1 MEMLTVNIELYI
13 ADGVLLNRSVYER
26 QSKLRLAAVI
36 DDTIFITRGPL
47 KFWSQRQSLHGMN
60 LMQHIRNFCIIAH
73 IDHGKSTLADRLI
86 QTCGGVTQRE
96 LHAQMLDSM
105 DIERERGITIKSN
118 TISLDYTAPDGK
130 KYLLNLIDTPGHV
143 DFSHEVRR
151 SLMAGDGALIIVDA
165 SQGVEAQTV
174 ANLYLAMEHDL
185 ELLPV
190 INKIDLPAADIDM
203 AREAIDAELGLDPFE
218 AIAVSAKTG
227 EGIKAVLNGI
237 VEKLPPPSGDPT
249 APLKALIFD
258 AHFDKYRGVILQ
270 CRVIEGTLKTKDVI
284 HFMHAD
290 RDFTVDELGYNQ
302 LKLMPKDQLAAG
314 EVGYIVAGVKSVQDI
329 EIGDTITLADNPA
342 ADPIPGYQEARQV
355 VFSSIYPMSSDQ
367 YVDLTKAL
375 EKLAINDAALTFE
388 KDSSAAL
395 GFGFRCGFL
404 GLLHLD
410 VIQERLQREFD
421 IGLVISAPSVSY
433 KVTLKDGKEIE
444 VDNPSYWPD
453 PMSIESITEPYIKAS
468 ILTPEEN
475 VGPVME
481 LCRDHRSESQTINY
495 LSAGRLEVVSEMPL
509 GEVLFDFYGKLKM
522 ITRGYGSFDYDP
534 IEYRATDVVKVDILV
549 NKEPVDT
556 LSYLVHREKAR
567 NRALHYC
574 ERLAKEI
581 PRHQFKI
588 PVQGV
593 IGGNVIARSTI
604 APFRKDVTA
613 KLYGGDVTRKKKLL
627 EKQKKGK
634 AKMKQFGSV
643 NIPQKA
649 FVSVLRADQD

>member
-1 MEMLTVNIELYI
+1 M
-13 ADGVLLNRSVYER
+13 
-26 QSKLRLAAVI
+26 K
-36 DDTIFITRGPL
+36 
-47 KFWSQRQSLHGMN
+47 
-60 LMQHIRNFCIIAH
+60 HIRNFCIIAH

-86 QTCGGVTQRE
+86 QTCGGVTQRD
-96 LHAQMLDSM
+96 LHEQMLDSM

-118 TISLDYTAPDGK
+118 TITLDYKAPDGK
-130 KYLLNLIDTPGHV
+130 NYMLNLIDTPGHV

-151 SLMAGDGALIIVDA
+151 SLMACEGALIVVDA

-190 INKIDLPAADIDM
+190 INKIDLPSADVDR

-218 AIAVSAKTG
+218 AIPISAKTG
-227 EGIKAVLNGI
+227 ENIEEVLTGI
-237 VEKLPPPSGDPT
+237 VEKLPAPTGDPN
-249 APLKALIFD
+249 APLKALVFD

-270 CRVIEGTLKTKDVI
+270 CRVMEGTLKPRDTI

-290 RDFTVDELGYNQ
+290 RDFKVDELGFNQ
-302 LKLMPKDQLAAG
+302 MKLIPKDKLSAG

-329 EIGDTITLADNPA
+329 EIGDTITLLDKPA
-342 ADPIPGYQEARQV
+342 AEPIPGYQEARQV
-355 VFSSIYPMSSDQ
+355 VFSSIYPMSTDQ

-375 EKLAINDAALTFE
+375 DKLAINDAALTYE

-410 VIQERLQREFD
+410 VVQERLRREFD
-421 IGLVISAPSVSY
+421 IGLVISAPSVKY
-433 KVTLKDGKEIE
+433 KLKLRDGSEVD

-453 PMSIESITEPYIKAS
+453 PMKIESCSEPYIKAS
-468 ILTPEEN
+468 ILTPEEH

-481 LCRDHRSESQTINY
+481 LCREHRSDSQTMNY
-495 LSAGRLEVVSEMPL
+495 LSVGRIEVISEMPL

-522 ITRGYGSFDYDP
+522 ITRGYGSFDYEP
-534 IEYRATDVVKVDILV
+534 IEYRNTDVVKVDILV

-556 LSYLVHREKAR
+556 LSYLVHRDKAR
-567 NRALHYC
+567 TRALHYC

-588 PVQGV
+588 PIQGV

-604 APFRKDVTA
+604 APFRKDVTE

-649 FVSVLRADQD
+649 FVSVLRADKD

>member
-1 MEMLTVNIELYI
+1 M
-13 ADGVLLNRSVYER
+13 
-26 QSKLRLAAVI
+26 K
-36 DDTIFITRGPL
+36 
-47 KFWSQRQSLHGMN
+47 
-60 LMQHIRNFCIIAH
+60 HIRNFCIIAH

-86 QTCGGVTQRE
+86 QACGGVTQRE
-96 LHAQMLDSM
+96 FQDQMLDSM

-118 TISLDYTAPDGK
+118 TVSLSYTAKDGEE
-130 KYLLNLIDTPGHV
+130 YLLNLIDTPGHV

-151 SLMAGDGALIIVDA
+151 SLMACEGALMVVDA

-174 ANLYLAMEHDL
+174 ANLYLALEYDL
-185 ELLPV
+185 EMLAI
-190 INKIDLPAADIDM
+190 INKIDLPAADVDRVREEIDS
-203 AREAIDAELGLDPFE
+203 DLGLDPFE
-218 AIAVSAKTG
+218 AIPVSAKTG
-227 EGIKAVLNGI
+227 EGIQDVLEGI
-237 VEKLPPPSGDPT
+237 VTQLTCPSGDPD
-249 APLKALIFD
+249 APLKALVFD

-270 CRVIEGTLKTKDVI
+270 CRVVQGTLKPRQSI
-284 HFMHAD
+284 HFMHSG
-290 RDFTVDELGYNQ
+290 RDYKVDELGYNQ
-302 LKLMPKDQLAAG
+302 FKLNPKDQLSAG

-329 EIGDTITLADNPA
+329 EIGDTITALDRQADE
-342 ADPIPGYQEARQV
+342 PIPGYQEARQV
-355 VFSSIYPMSSDQ
+355 VFSSVYPMSTDEYQ
-367 YVDLTKAL
+367 DLTKAL
-375 EKLAINDAALTFE
+375 DKLAINDAALTYE

-421 IGLVISAPSVSY
+421 IGLVISAPSVKY
-433 KVTLKDGKEIE
+433 KLNLKDGTTIE

-453 PMSIESITEPYIKAS
+453 PTNIDSASEPYIKAS
-468 ILTPEEN
+468 ILTPEEY

-481 LCRDHRSESQTINY
+481 LCREHRSETQTMNY
-495 LSAGRLEVVSEMPL
+495 LSAGRVEVSSEMPL

-522 ITRGYGSFDYDP
+522 ITRGYGSFDYVP

-549 NKEPVDT
+549 NKEPIDA
-556 LSYLVHREKAR
+556 LAYLVSREKAR
-567 NRALHYC
+567 ARALHYC
-574 ERLAKEI
+574 EQLAEAI

-588 PVQGV
+588 PIQGA
-593 IGGNVIARSTI
+593 IGGTIIARATI
-604 APFRKDVTA
+604 QPYRKDVTA

-649 FVSVLRADQD
+649 FVSVLRADKD

>member
-1 MEMLTVNIELYI
+1 MK
-13 ADGVLLNRSVYER
+13 
-26 QSKLRLAAVI
+26 Q
-36 DDTIFITRGPL
+36 
-47 KFWSQRQSLHGMN
+47 
-60 LMQHIRNFCIIAH
+60 IRNFCIIAH

-86 QTCGGVTQRE
+86 QVCGGVSLRD
-96 LHAQMLDSM
+96 LHDQMLDSM

-118 TISLDYTAPDGK
+118 TISLDYKAKNGND
-130 KYLLNLIDTPGHV
+130 YLLNLIDTPGHV

-151 SLMAGDGALIIVDA
+151 SLMACEGALIIVDA

-174 ANLYLAMEHDL
+174 ANLYLALEHDL

-190 INKIDLPAADIDM
+190 INKIDLPSADVER
-203 AREAIDAELGLDPFE
+203 AREAIDAELGLDPLE
-218 AIAVSAKTG
+218 AIPVSAKA
-227 EGIKAVLNGI
+227 GIGIEEVLEGI
-237 VEKLPPPSGDPT
+237 VERLPSPTGDPD

-270 CRVIEGTLKTKDVI
+270 CRVMEGTLRPKDTI
-284 HFMHAD
+284 HFMHAN

-302 LKLMPKDQLAAG
+302 FKLVPKTQLQAG

-329 EIGDTITLADNPA
+329 EIGDTITLLDRPADE
-342 ADPIPGYQEARQV
+342 PIPGYQEAKQV
-355 VFSSIYPMSSDQ
+355 VFSSIYPMSTDQ

-375 EKLAINDAALTFE
+375 DKLAINDAALTYE

-410 VIQERLQREFD
+410 VVQERIQREFD
-421 IGLVISAPSVSY
+421 IGLVISAPSVKY
-433 KVTLKDGKEIE
+433 ILELTDGSTVE
-444 VDNPSYWPD
+444 VDNPSYWPE
-453 PMSIESITEPYIKAS
+453 PMTIQSASEPYIKAS
-468 ILTPEEN
+468 ILTPESY

-481 LCRDHRSESQTINY
+481 LCREHRSESQTMNY
-495 LSAGRLEVVSEMPL
+495 LSAGRIEVISEMPL

-522 ITRGYGSFDYDP
+522 ITRGYGSFDYEP
-534 IEYRATDVVKVDILV
+534 IEYRKTDVVKVDILV

-567 NRALHYC
+567 TRALHYC

-588 PVQGV
+588 PIQGV
-593 IGGNVIARSTI
+593 IGGNVIARTSI
-604 APFRKDVTA
+604 APFRKDVTE

-649 FVSVLRADQD
+649 FVSVLRADND

>member
-1 MEMLTVNIELYI
+1 M
-13 ADGVLLNRSVYER
+13 
-26 QSKLRLAAVI
+26 K
-36 DDTIFITRGPL
+36 
-47 KFWSQRQSLHGMN
+47 
-60 LMQHIRNFCIIAH
+60 HIRNFCIIAH

-86 QTCGGVTQRE
+86 QTCDGVAQRDM
-96 LHAQMLDSM
+96 HAQMLDSM

-118 TISLDYTAPDGK
+118 TMTLDHTSPDGTE
-130 KYLLNLIDTPGHV
+130 YQLNLIDTPGHV

-151 SLMAGDGALIIVDA
+151 SLMACEGALIIVDA

-190 INKIDLPAADIDM
+190 INKIDLMTADVDR

-218 AIAVSAKTG
+218 AIPVSAKTG
-227 EGIKAVLNGI
+227 EGIEDVLAGI
-237 VEKLPPPSGDPT
+237 VEKLPCPTGDPN
-249 APLKALIFD
+249 APLKALVFD
-258 AHFDKYRGVILQ
+258 AHFDKFRGVILQ
-270 CRVIEGTLKTKDVI
+270 VRVMEGTLKPRDMI
-284 HFMHAD
+284 HFMHLG
-290 RDFTVDELGYNQ
+290 RDFKVDELGYKQMKLVPKKQ
-302 LKLMPKDQLAAG
+302 LSAG

-329 EIGDTITLADNPA
+329 EIGDTITQLDRPADE
-342 ADPIPGYQEARQV
+342 PIPGYQEAKQV
-355 VFSSIYPMSSDQ
+355 VFSSIYPMSADE
-367 YVDLTKAL
+367 YKDLTKAL
-375 EKLAINDAALTFE
+375 DKLAINDAALTYE

-421 IGLVISAPSVSY
+421 IGLVISAPSVKY
-433 KVTLKDGKEIE
+433 KLTLKDGSEID
-444 VDNPSYWPD
+444 VDNPSYWPN
-453 PMSIESITEPYIKAS
+453 PIQIESCSEPYIKAS
-468 ILTPEEN
+468 ILTPEEY
-475 VGPVME
+475 VGPIME
-481 LCRDHRSESQTINY
+481 LCREHRSESQTMNY
-495 LSAGRLEVVSEMPL
+495 LSAGRLEVISEMPL

-522 ITRGYGSFDYDP
+522 ITRGYGSFDYEP
-534 IEYRATDVVKVDILV
+534 IEYRKTDVVKVDILV

-567 NRALHYC
+567 TRALRYC

-581 PRHQFKI
+581 PRHQFMI
-588 PVQGV
+588 PIQGV

-604 APFRKDVTA
+604 APFRKDVTE

-649 FVSVLRADQD
+649 FVSVLRADND

>member
-1 MEMLTVNIELYI
+1 MK
-13 ADGVLLNRSVYER
+13 
-26 QSKLRLAAVI
+26 Q
-36 DDTIFITRGPL
+36 
-47 KFWSQRQSLHGMN
+47 
-60 LMQHIRNFCIIAH
+60 IRNFCIIAH

-86 QTCGGVTQRE
+86 LACGGITERE
-96 LHAQMLDSM
+96 FQDQILDSM

-118 TISLDYTAPDGK
+118 TVTLNYKSQDGTE
-130 KYLLNLIDTPGHV
+130 YQFNLIDTPGHV

-151 SLMAGDGALIIVDA
+151 SLMACEGALMVVD
-165 SQGVEAQTV
+165 STQGVEAQTV
-174 ANLYLAMEHDL
+174 ANLYLALEYDL

-190 INKIDLPAADIDM
+190 INKVDLPAADVERVREEID
-203 AREAIDAELGLDPFE
+203 EDLGLDPFA
-218 AIAVSAKTG
+218 AIPTSAKTG
-227 EGIKAVLNGI
+227 LGIEDVLEGIAKH
-237 VEKLPPPSGDPT
+237 LPPPEGDPK

-258 AHFDKYRGVILQ
+258 AYFDKYRGVILQ
-270 CRVIEGTLKTKDVI
+270 CRIMDGTLRPRDTI

-290 RDFTVDELGYNQ
+290 RDFKVDEIGYNQ
-302 LKLMPKDQLAAG
+302 FKLNPTKSLTAG

-329 EIGDTITLADNPA
+329 EIGDTITLADKPA
-342 ADPIPGYQEARQV
+342 DEPIPGYQPAKPV
-355 VFSSIYPMSSDQ
+355 VFSSIYPMSTDEYQ
-367 YVDLTKAL
+367 DLTKAL
-375 EKLAINDAALTFE
+375 EKLSINDAALTFE

-421 IGLVISAPSVSY
+421 IGLVISAPSVKY
-433 KVTLKDGKEIE
+433 KMDLKDGTSID

-453 PMSIESITEPYIKAS
+453 PTNIDMISEPYIKAQ
-468 ILTPEEN
+468 ILTPEEY

-481 LCRDHRSESQTINY
+481 LCREHRSESQTMNY
-495 LSAGRLEVVSEMPL
+495 LSAGRVEVTSEMPL

-522 ITRGYGSFDYDP
+522 ITRGYGSFDYVP
-534 IEYRATDVVKVDILV
+534 IEYRKTDVVKVDILV
-549 NKEPVDT
+549 NKEPVDA
-556 LSYLVHREKAR
+556 LAYLVHRDKSRA
-567 NRALHYC
+567 RALHYC
-574 ERLAKEI
+574 EQLAEAI

-588 PVQGV
+588 PIQGA
-593 IGGNVIARSTI
+593 IGGTIIARATI
-604 APFRKDVTA
+604 QPYRKDVTA

-649 FVSVLRADQD
+649 FVSVLRADKD

>member
-1 MEMLTVNIELYI
+1 M
-13 ADGVLLNRSVYER
+13 
-26 QSKLRLAAVI
+26 K
-36 DDTIFITRGPL
+36 
-47 KFWSQRQSLHGMN
+47 
-60 LMQHIRNFCIIAH
+60 HIRNFCIIAH

-86 QTCGGVTQRE
+86 QACGGVTQRE
-96 LHAQMLDSM
+96 FHDQMLDSM

-118 TISLDYTAPDGK
+118 TITLNYTGPDGQA
-130 KYLLNLIDTPGHV
+130 YLLNLIDTPGHV

-151 SLMAGDGALIIVDA
+151 SLMACDGALIIVDA

-174 ANLYLAMEHDL
+174 ANLYLALEHDL
-185 ELLPV
+185 ELLPI
-190 INKIDLPAADIDM
+190 INKIDLPAADVER
-203 AREAIDAELGLDPFE
+203 AREEIDADLGLDPFA
-218 AIAVSAKTG
+218 AIPVSAKTG
-227 EGIKAVLNGI
+227 VGIDDVLAGI
-237 VEKLPPPSGDPT
+237 VENLPAPTGDPD
-249 APLKALIFD
+249 APLKALVFD

-270 CRVIEGTLKTKDVI
+270 CRVMDGTLKTRDTI

-302 LKLMPKDQLAAG
+302 FKLNPKPQLSAG
-314 EVGYIVAGVKSVQDI
+314 EVGYIVAGVKSVRDI
-329 EIGDTITLADNPA
+329 EIGDTITHVDRPA
-342 ADPIPGYQEARQV
+342 AKPIPGYQKARQV
-355 VFSSIYPMSSDQ
+355 VFSSIYPMNTDE

-375 EKLAINDAALTFE
+375 DKLAINDAALTYE

-421 IGLVISAPSVSY
+421 IGLVISAPSVKY
-433 KVTLKDGKEIE
+433 TLTLKDGTTVD

-453 PMSIESITEPYIKAS
+453 PMSLDSVTEPYIKAS
-468 ILTPEEN
+468 ILTPEQY

-481 LCRDHRSESQTINY
+481 LCREHRSESQSMNY
-495 LSAGRLEVVSEMPL
+495 LSADRIEVISEMPL

-522 ITRGYGSFDYDP
+522 ITRGYGSFDYAP
-534 IEYRATDVVKVDILV
+534 LEYRPTDVVKVDILV

-556 LSYLVHREKAR
+556 LSYLVHRDKAR
-567 NRALHYC
+567 ARALHYC

-593 IGGNVIARSTI
+593 IGGTIIARATI
-604 APFRKDVTA
+604 QPYRKDVTE

>member
-1 MEMLTVNIELYI
+1 
-13 ADGVLLNRSVYER
+13 
-26 QSKLRLAAVI
+26 
-36 DDTIFITRGPL
+36 
-47 KFWSQRQSLHGMN
+47 
-60 LMQHIRNFCIIAH
+60 MQHIRNFCIIAH

-174 ANLYLAMEHDL
+174 ANLFLAMEHDL
-185 ELLPV
+185 DLLPI
-190 INKIDLPAADIDM
+190 INKIDLPSADIDR
-203 AREAIDAELGLDPFE
+203 AQVAIEGELGLDPFE
-218 AIAVSAKTG
+218 AIPVSAKTG
-227 EGIKAVLNGI
+227 EGIDAVLEGI
-237 VEKLPPPSGDPT
+237 VEKLPPPTGDPN

-270 CRVIEGTLKTKDVI
+270 CRVMEGTLKTKDTI

-329 EIGDTITLADNPA
+329 EIGDTITLVDNPA
-342 ADPIPGYQEARQV
+342 AEPIPGYQEARQV
-355 VFSSIYPMSSDQ
+355 VFSSIYPMSTDQ

-433 KVTLKDGKEIE
+433 KITLNDGKEVE

-453 PMSIESITEPYIKAS
+453 PMSISTVTEPYIKAS

-481 LCRDHRSESQTINY
+481 LCRDHRSDSQTINY
-495 LSAGRLEVVSEMPL
+495 LSAGRLEVISEMPL

-534 IEYRATDVVKVDILV
+534 IEYRVTDVVKVDILV

-556 LSYLVHREKAR
+556 LSYLVHRDKAR
-567 NRALHYC
+567 ERALHYC

-593 IGGNVIARSTI
+593 IGGTVIARSTI